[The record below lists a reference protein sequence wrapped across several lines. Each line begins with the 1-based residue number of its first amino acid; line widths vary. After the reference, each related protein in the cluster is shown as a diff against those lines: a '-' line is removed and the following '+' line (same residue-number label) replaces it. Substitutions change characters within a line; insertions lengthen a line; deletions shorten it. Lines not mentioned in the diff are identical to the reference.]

1 MKQLL
6 LIVFLLPQLT
16 IPTHAFFQNKSH
28 STAADN
34 NDSSLF
40 ESGKATTLKT
50 KSTPPAEFKIVSY
63 NIRWRSGDDLKKLN
77 KLLQDDPEI
86 GSATI
91 LALQEVDR
99 RKKRTNNSNVAKLMA
114 DELGMHYAWGAP
126 PTAKPN
132 DEEETGVAIL
142 SAYPLSD
149 TRRIVL
155 PHEGPNKRRRVAV
168 GATVEVHNQKW
179 RVYSVHA
186 ETRISLDK
194 KAEQLKA
201 ILQDLAQYPSN
212 MPAIVMGDFNTW
224 QANADVKTIKQFT
237 EAGMRTP
244 FGAQSTFKRKIVIMP
259 IEFRLDWVWLRGLEA
274 ASYGI
279 DRKVDISDH
288 WPLWTNVKVSSSG
301 TKIGPEIAPE
311 KQ

>member
-6 LIVFLLPQLT
+6 LIAFLLLQLSF
-16 IPTHAFFQNKSH
+16 PTNAYFQNKSH
-28 STAADN
+28 STPVDK
-34 NDSSLF
+34 NDSILF
-40 ESGKATTLKT
+40 ESGKAATLKIKT
-50 KSTPPAEFKIVSY
+50 TPAAEIKIVSY

-77 KLLQDDPEI
+77 KLLQEDPEI

-99 RKKRTNNSNVAKLMA
+99 RKKRTGNSNVAKVMA
-114 DELGMHYAWGAP
+114 DELGMHYAWAAP

-149 TRRIVL
+149 ARRIVL
-155 PHEGPNKRRRVAV
+155 PHEGPNKRRRVGL
-168 GATVEVHNQKW
+168 GATIELHDQKW

-186 ETRISLDK
+186 ETRISVDK
-194 KAEQLKA
+194 KIEQFKA
-201 ILQDLAQYPSN
+201 ILQDLAQYPSS
-212 MPAIVMGDFNTW
+212 MPAVVMGDFNTW
-224 QANADVKTIKQFT
+224 EANADVKTIKLFT
-237 EAGMRTP
+237 AAGMRTP

-288 WPLWTNVKVSSSG
+288 WPLWTNVKASSSG
-301 TKIGPEIAPE
+301 TKNGPE